1 MSGILIIEIEGV
13 GEVGAD
19 KARVFDGGRPRLAHR
34 GEFDQGFDG

>member
-1 MSGILIIEIEGV
+1 MSGILVIEIEGV

-19 KARVFDGGRPRLAHR
+19 KARVFDGGPPRLAHR